1 MADKVQE
8 HDKQVLHSMGY
19 AQQLSRRMSGFSNF
33 AISFSIICILA
44 GGISAF
50 PAAFNAAGPGGAVLI
65 WLIGGA
71 GAMCVAFGMGQI
83 ASSFPTAG
91 GLYHWSSHLGGKP
104 WGWATAW
111 FNLVGLICVVSSVD
125 VLLYSVFFKDLLL
138 GTVLNA
144 TVALDTLNSGWVYT
158 FSDTF
163 SINMWQIVIVGL
175 ILASQAL
182 FNHYGIGITTKLT
195 DLSGYLILGLTVI
208 LIISLFAFSPV
219 ALDFSRLTDVR
230 NMTGDAGGGVVPF
243 QTGSIAFAF
252 LLGLSYVCYTI
263 TGYDASAHTSEETQ
277 DAQVNVPKGM
287 WQAVFWSWVFGL
299 IAVSAYVLTMPSIEE
314 AGAAGWGSFYYMWG
328 SSLMPYALSLF
339 LAIGLVVVNYL
350 CALAGLTST
359 SRMMFAFARD
369 GGLPGS
375 KTLSHVSTSHRTPT
389 YAIWVSAA
397 LALLS
402 IVYAPA
408 YIVLAVACAVFLY
421 ISMIMPIIAGLRA
434 EGGPKWPTKGPFN
447 LGRFSKPNAV
457 IAIIVGFV
465 LAITGFFPPNEK
477 VFHLTIMLIVA
488 LCALWSRRSSI
499 IGIGLAVVG
508 VLMTFVPV
516 PEGNLA
522 GLLVPAASTAYII
535 LGIAV
540 IGAVITYFYGGE
552 SNRFEGVP
560 EGATIAERQG
570 MIKEIE
576 KKYGEAD

>member
-19 AQQLSRRMSGFSNF
+19 AQELSRRMSGFSNF

-50 PAAFNAAGPGGAVLI
+50 PAAFNSAGPGGAFLI

-71 GAMCVAFGMGQI
+71 LAMSVAWGMGQI

-91 GLYHWSSHLGGKP
+91 GLYHWGSHLGGKS

-125 VLLYSVFFKDLLL
+125 VLLYTVFFKDILL

-144 TVALDTLNSGWVYT
+144 TSVLDTLNNGWVYT

-175 ILASQAL
+175 VLASQAL
-182 FNHYGIGITTKLT
+182 FNHYGIRITTRLT
-195 DLSGYLILGLTVI
+195 DLSGYVILGLTVI
-208 LIISLFAFSPV
+208 LVICLFAFSPV
-219 ALDFSRLTDVR
+219 ALDFSRLVDVR
-230 NMTGDAGGGVVPF
+230 NLTGDAGGGVVPF
-243 QTGSIAFAF
+243 RTPGIAFAF

-263 TGYDASAHTSEETQ
+263 TGFDASAHTSEETQ
-277 DAQVNVPKGM
+277 DAQVNVPRGM
-287 WQAVFWSWVFGL
+287 WTAVFWSWVFGL
-299 IAVSAYVLTMPSIEE
+299 VAVAAYVLTMPSIEE
-314 AGAAGWGSFYYMWG
+314 AAAAGWGSFYYMYG
-328 SSLMPYALSLF
+328 ASAMPFGLKLF
-339 LAIGLVVVNYL
+339 IAIGLLVVNYL

-359 SRMMFAFARD
+359 SRMMFAFSRD

-375 KTLSHVSTSHRTPT
+375 KVLSQVSTRFRTPT

-408 YIVLAVACAVFLY
+408 YLVLAIACAVFLY
-421 ISMIMPIIAGLRA
+421 ISMIMPIAAGFLA

-457 IAIIVGFV
+457 IAIVFGVV

-477 VFHLTIMLIVA
+477 VFDLTMLLIVA
-488 LCALWSRRSSI
+488 LFALWSRRSSV
-499 IGIGLAVVG
+499 IGIVLGVVG
-508 VLMTFVPV
+508 VLLTFVPV
-516 PEGNLA
+516 PEGSLV
-522 GLLVPAASTAYII
+522 GLLIPETTTAYVI
-535 LGIAV
+535 LGIAIV
-540 IGAVITYFYGGE
+540 GAVITYFYGGE

-560 EGATIAERQG
+560 EGDKIAERQG
-570 MIKEIE
+570 MITEIE
-576 KKYGEAD
+576 KKYGESD